1 MGSASL
7 PSQPLPDV
15 QYNWVDVTD
24 EFFEA
29 VKGMI
34 HSGNFNSYCMV
45 VSIMLHYCLIY
56 WMNIINCHCERL
68 QQCSNCL

>member
-1 MGSASL
+1 MGSDSL

-15 QYNWVDVTD
+15 HYSWVDVTD

-34 HSGNFNSYCMV
+34 QRGN
-45 VSIMLHYCLIY
+45 LILIVY
-56 WMNIINCHCERL
+56 LCT
-68 QQCSNCL
+68 

>member
-1 MGSASL
+1 MGSDSL

-15 QYNWVDVTD
+15 HYSWVDVTD

-34 HSGNFNSYCMV
+34 QSGNFNSYCMFV
-45 VSIMLHYCLIY
+45 YMILHNLFFF
-56 WMNIINCHCERL
+56 
-68 QQCSNCL
+68 

>member
-1 MGSASL
+1 MGNDSL

-15 QYNWVDVTD
+15 HYNWVDVTD

-34 HSGNFNSYCMV
+34 QSENLVLIVC
-45 VSIMLHYCLIY
+45 LHT
-56 WMNIINCHCERL
+56 
-68 QQCSNCL
+68 

>member
-1 MGSASL
+1 MGNDSL

-15 QYNWVDVTD
+15 HYSWMDVTD

-34 HSGNFNSYCMV
+34 QSGNLILIV
-45 VSIMLHYCLIY
+45 CLY
-56 WMNIINCHCERL
+56 T
-68 QQCSNCL
+68 

>member
-1 MGSASL
+1 MGSDSL

-15 QYNWVDVTD
+15 HYNWVDVTD

-34 HSGNFNSYCMV
+34 QSGNFNSYCMFV
-45 VSIMLHYCLIY
+45 YMILHNFFFLDEYNKFQGL
-56 WMNIINCHCERL
+56 
-68 QQCSNCL
+68 